1 MSLTRQELKSEAMKL
16 APADREALAEELL
29 LSIDNTSREAIDAAW
44 LAEVHRRDE
53 AFEAGK
59 AVATPVADVIAR
71 LQRKAQA

>member
-16 APADREALAEELL
+16 APEDREALAEELL

-59 AVATPVADVIAR
+59 SAASPVADVVAR
-71 LQRKAQA
+71 LQHKARA